1 MLAVFV
7 KETKGLEFGTCGRKV
22 VFRASEGFSS
32 YCARFRQSETRK
44 CSWCGERVIFLA
56 VWATKIL
63 HSVELVWGLG
73 FRIPPRPCQLSS
85 FRPPLFLTFVHLG
98 LISLSSIH

>member
-1 MLAVFV
+1 
-7 KETKGLEFGTCGRKV
+7 
-22 VFRASEGFSS
+22 
-32 YCARFRQSETRK
+32 
-44 CSWCGERVIFLA
+44 
-56 VWATKIL
+56 L